1 MTMPYDEAWLRDVL
15 ARGDVRLVRGAA
27 HLEPPPLLSEAAFQ
41 AAVRRVAKGYGWAV
55 MHVHDSR
62 RSPAG
67 FPDLVLVRNNLCI
80 YAELK
85 TADGVVTL
93 QQWHWLKALGAVEKT
108 EAFLWRPSDMPEIVE
123 RLRG

>member
-1 MTMPYDEAWLRDVL
+1 MPYDEAWLRDVL
-15 ARGDVRLVRGAA
+15 ARGDVRLVAGSAPPA
-27 HLEPPPLLSEAAFQ
+27 PPPITEASFQ
-41 AAVRRVAKGYGWAV
+41 SAVRRVAKSYGWSV

-85 TADGVVTL
+85 TADGVLTL
-93 QQWHWLKALGAVEKT
+93 AQWHWLRALWQVEKT
-108 EAFLWRPSDMPEIVE
+108 EAFLWRPEDMEEIRR
-123 RLRG
+123 RLT

>member
-1 MTMPYDEAWLRDVL
+1 MPYDEAWLRDLL
-15 ARGDVRLVRGAA
+15 ARGDVRLVRGTAP
-27 HLEPPPLLSEAAFQ
+27 LEPPPITEAAFQ

-80 YAELK
+80 FAELK
-85 TADGVVTL
+85 TADGVLTL
-93 QQWHWLKALGAVEKT
+93 AQWHWLRALEAVEKT
-108 EAFLWRPSDMPEIVE
+108 EAYLWRPEDMEDI
-123 RLRG
+123 RRCLT